1 MRGDVTFTM
10 QEVTRYSL
18 IQSLLERK
26 MDNKDVASALRL
38 SLRQVKRLKKKVKA
52 MGASGVVHGNKGR
65 LPTHAFSHEER
76 HQIISLAE
84 GRYGNFNFS
93 HLSEM
98 LGEEEGIRI
107 NRETLRQWL
116 RPRGFGNRIR
126 KMPKH
131 RKRRPRSAREGERLF
146 LDGSPHLW
154 FGEEESTL
162 ILCTDDA
169 TGKPLYALFQKEE
182 DLDGCFRVC
191 MNVFRQHGLPGS
203 FYLDRASQFTTT
215 RHGGIHV
222 TQCAGKPTQFERA
235 MEELGIALIFAHSP
249 QARGRGERINGSFQD
264 RLVAELKLRG
274 IKKTPD
280 ANRYLNRCFIPR
292 YAKRFGVKT
301 QEPIPAWRT
310 IPLSIDIRNVL
321 CQRFQRTV
329 ANDNTISL
337 QGQII
342 QLLPTKNIPHIV
354 KAKVHANLWLNGH
367 WHVFH
372 PKIGEI
378 PCISLLETD
387 TPERHN
393 AAYASKGG

>member
-18 IQSLLERK
+18 IQSLLEGK
-26 MDNKDVASALRL
+26 MNNKDVASALRL
-38 SLRQVKRLKKKVKA
+38 SLRQIKRLKQKVKA

-65 LPTHAFSHEER
+65 LPIHTFSPAER

-84 GRYGNFNFS
+84 GRYRDFNFS

-169 TGKPLYALFQKEE
+169 TGKPLYGLFQKEE
-182 DLDGCFRVC
+182 DLDGCFRAC
-191 MNVFRQHGLPGS
+191 MSVFKQYGLPGS

-215 RHGGIHV
+215 RHAGIHV
-222 TQCAGKPTQFERA
+222 TQCARKPTQFERA
-235 MEELGIALIFAHSP
+235 MKELGIALIFAHSP

-264 RLVAELKLRG
+264 RLVAELKLRE
-274 IKKTPD
+274 IKNTQD
-280 ANRYLNRCFIPR
+280 ANRYLNLCFIPK
-292 YAKRFGVKT
+292 YSKRFGVKPK
-301 QEPIPAWRT
+301 EPVPAWRT
-310 IPLSIDIRNVL
+310 FPPSIDIRNVL

-337 QGQII
+337 QGQTI

-354 KAKVHANLWLNGH
+354 KAKVHANLRLNGH
-367 WHVFH
+367 LHVFH
-372 PKIGEI
+372 PKLGEI
-378 PCISLLETD
+378 PCITLLETD
-387 TPERHN
+387 TPDRHN
-393 AAYASKGG
+393 AAYAAKGG